1 VDQEFVLT
9 HNPLISVIIPTYN
22 RATYVPAALESVWTQ
37 DYQPLE
43 IIIIDDGSSD
53 NTPEIMAGLDKRVTY
68 VRQENQGPAA
78 ARNHGL
84 QISHGEVIAFLDS
97 DDLWPPGKLQLQ
109 LPYLFEPYQYDYIMG
124 YTQFI
129 RLPGGRPLHP
139 IQERP
144 GSSSNLGAG
153 LYTRMVFDRV
163 GGFDEGLRL
172 GEDLDWQQRARS
184 VNLKYTVIH
193 EVTLIYQLHANN
205 LTNDRFSARKYYW
218 CMIRKSID
226 RNRNV

>member
-1 VDQEFVLT
+1 MN
-9 HNPLISVIIPTYN
+9 HKPLISVITPTYN
-22 RATYVPAALESVWTQ
+22 RAAYIPAALESIWAQ
-37 DYQPLE
+37 DYRPLE

-53 NTPEIMAGLDKRVTY
+53 NTPQIMAGLSNRVTY

-97 DDLWPPGKLQLQ
+97 DDLWPSGKLRLQ

-129 RLPGGRPLHP
+129 RLPGGRPLRP
-139 IQERP
+139 VQERP
-144 GSSSNLGAG
+144 GSASNLGAG

-172 GEDLDWQQRARS
+172 GEDLDWQQRARL
-184 VNLKYTVIH
+184 VNLRYTVIH
-193 EVTLIYQLHANN
+193 QVTLIYQLHANN
-205 LTNDRFSARKYYW
+205 LTNDRFATRKYYW
-218 CMIRKSID
+218 SMIRKSVE